1 MTRDRMVLPWAAAG
15 AAGLLAVSAAVA
27 AGRAGDPMLAYL
39 LVAGVLA
46 LPAGLA
52 VAGAVSPAVTICAG
66 LALSVFSG
74 NFGRLGV
81 PIGID
86 RVLVVTGI
94 AAVLVRELRSEQP
107 RVRVT
112 WLHVCL
118 ALVLAYAGL
127 NAVFAG
133 TLGGNEPFFGLLD
146 YLGVI
151 PFALFLVAPAA
162 FPGPAERRLLLGTL
176 VGVGLYLG
184 VTALLETAGP
194 SSLIV
199 PAYIADP
206 SVGIHYGRA
215 RGPFVEA
222 AGNGL
227 ALYMCGVACAVALAQ
242 WRRHR
247 WLPALGLLLCAMGIE
262 FTLTRQVW
270 LGAAAATSVAVLAHP
285 VLRRWIVP
293 LAVLGATVVAAGL
306 AVVPGFSDK
315 ADTRFASKRPVWDR
329 LNSDD
334 AALRMIADR
343 PLAGFGWYR
352 FGDASRDYYRL
363 AADRALTT
371 VGRAHNVFLGY
382 AAELGVLAVLA
393 WVACLLAALVGA
405 LRRRGPPDLDVWRAG
420 LVAVAVAWLI
430 VANFTP
436 MGYAF
441 VHSVL
446 WLWAGLCW
454 SRT

>member
-1 MTRDRMVLPWAAAG
+1 MTRDRLLLPWAAAG
-15 AAGLLAVSAAVA
+15 IAGLLALSAAVT
-27 AGRAGDPMLAYL
+27 AGRAGDPTLAFVL
-39 LVAGVLA
+39 AVGALA
-46 LPAGLA
+46 LPAGVV
-52 VAGAVSPAVTICAG
+52 VAGAVNPAVTICAG

-74 NFGRLGV
+74 QFSQLGI

-86 RVLVVTGI
+86 RVLIVTGL
-94 AAVLVRELRSEQP
+94 AAVLVRELRAEQP

-112 WLHVCL
+112 WLHVCF
-118 ALVLAYAGL
+118 ALLLAYAGL

-133 TLGGNEPFFGLLD
+133 TLTGDEPFFGLLD

-151 PFALFLVAPAA
+151 PFALFLLAPAA
-162 FPGPAERRLLLGTL
+162 FPGPGERRLLLGTL

-184 VTALLETAGP
+184 ITAVLETTGP
-194 SSLIV
+194 DALV
-199 PAYIADP
+199 FPGYIADP
-206 SVGIHYGRA
+206 TVGIHYGRA

-227 ALYMCGVACAVALAQ
+227 ALFICGVACAMALVQ

-247 WLPALGLLLCAMGIE
+247 WLAALGLVLCAVGIE

-270 LGAAAATSVAVLAHP
+270 LAAAVATLVAMLVHP
-285 VLRRWIVP
+285 VLRRWVVP
-293 LAVLGATVVAAGL
+293 AAVLGATVVAAGL
-306 AVVPGFSDK
+306 LLVPGFTGK
-315 ADTRFASKRPVWDR
+315 AESRFASKRPVWDR
-329 LNSDD
+329 LNSND
-334 AALRMIADR
+334 AALRMAADK

-352 FGDASRDYYRL
+352 FGDSSRDYYRL
-363 AADRALTT
+363 AADRALTA
-371 VGRAHNVFLGY
+371 VGRAHNVLLGY
-382 AAELGVLAVLA
+382 AAELGVLAALI
-393 WVACLLAALVGA
+393 WLACLAAAIGRA

-420 LVAVAVAWLI
+420 LVAVTVAWLI

-441 VHSVL
+441 VHSAL